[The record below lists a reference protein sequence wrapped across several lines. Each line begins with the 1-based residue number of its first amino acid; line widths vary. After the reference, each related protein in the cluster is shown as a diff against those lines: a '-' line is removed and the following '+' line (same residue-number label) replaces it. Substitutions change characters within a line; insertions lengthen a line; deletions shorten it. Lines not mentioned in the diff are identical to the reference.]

1 MYINFR
7 KRFVY
12 IEDKLTKKKREREGE
27 KNRTNHL
34 QRTYP
39 PNERDERTSLPRQ
52 TAQETGLDRGVARS
66 VEGGER
72 EREKKKEEEL
82 DKVVA
87 GGWPPRD
94 TWHSDF
100 RNVSQLPGRL

>member
-1 MYINFR
+1 M
-7 KRFVY
+7 
-12 IEDKLTKKKREREGE
+12 ER
-27 KNRTNHL
+27 
-34 QRTYP
+34 
-39 PNERDERTSLPRQ
+39 
-52 TAQETGLDRGVARS
+52 
-66 VEGGER
+66 ER

-94 TWHSDF
+94 TRHSDF